1 MAEETKRPQFA
12 QLITDLDALR
22 VYFDP
27 VRQRILRELVGEPR
41 TIHEIAAALDVPF
54 TRLYYQIHLLEK
66 HGFIQV
72 VETRPL
78 AGAVEEKFYQVTAY
92 TFPIQRSLLTL
103 ATPEGEQ
110 GMEYVMSL
118 VLDETRDD
126 IRAGLRSQLINME
139 VYPPHPDALLIRR
152 SPLYLTR
159 EQAATFYERLLEL
172 EKEMFAAQQ
181 IPGDDKQSYN
191 FIMGFHPSSPS
202 TNDPPESET

>member
-1 MAEETKRPQFA
+1 MDETKRPQFEH
-12 QLITDLDALR
+12 LITDLEALK

-41 TIHEIAAALDVPF
+41 SIHEIAAALAVPF
-54 TRLYYQIHLLEK
+54 TRLYYQMHLLEN

-152 SPLYLTR
+152 T
-159 EQAATFYERLLEL
+159 
-172 EKEMFAAQQ
+172 
-181 IPGDDKQSYN
+181 
-191 FIMGFHPSSPS
+191 PSI
-202 TNDPPESET
+202 